1 MAAAIDCAK
10 EHEETS
16 TLEPT
21 RLDAGR
27 RRTNTAAL
35 IFRERTGN
43 RTNAGTKATQRMFVL
58 CACMAGLLLSLG
70 KAQGASAVDAKIPV
84 YRPEQSVQGLISSVG
99 DPAIKTLMNDWLD
112 AFKTRQP
119 GIRRGANWQYVSDA
133 TAFGA
138 LMFGNADIAPLTR
151 DPVLTEL
158 QPYAHQ
164 FAGDMM
170 KSPLLVRVGSLSGRP
185 AYIAVNQRPGAPLPQ
200 KVKEFLAFMLSR
212 EGQDILAHH
221 PSFRPL
227 DVGEVASESAKLQ
240 AFLPPLDP
248 ALPVYRKI
256 KGLHGKID
264 SIGSD
269 GMKSLMDMW
278 IQDFHH
284 IQPLVEKG
292 DRWEH
297 LGTLNGFHALLV
309 DDTDMAPMG
318 RELWPEE
325 RRAYGATHHEQALLE
340 IRVAR
345 GGFNTPQRTT
355 AQAIFVPANNPLTQ
369 ISLPQLAN
377 ILKEHPTIVRW
388 GQLGLTGEWA
398 ERPISVYMPPH
409 AAPNAMS
416 MQIMVLRGGQWN
428 RAVHEGSI
436 AQTAQAIARDPG
448 AIGFGGLEEG
458 GPGLKALAVA
468 AKSGEPFYTL
478 DAENSAS
485 GRYPLTRYLYIR
497 MSQPLSEPVKAFLRY
512 ILSRAGQEHV
522 RYSAY
527 FPLRASEVQQELA
540 KLE

>member
-1 MAAAIDCAK
+1 M
-10 EHEETS
+10 
-16 TLEPT
+16 
-21 RLDAGR
+21 
-27 RRTNTAAL
+27 
-35 IFRERTGN
+35 
-43 RTNAGTKATQRMFVL
+43 
-58 CACMAGLLLSLG
+58 
-70 KAQGASAVDAKIPV
+70 
-84 YRPEQSVQGLISSVG
+84 
-99 DPAIKTLMNDWLD
+99 KTLMNDWLD
-112 AFKTRQP
+112 AFEKQQP
-119 GIRRGANWQYVSDA
+119 GIHRGANWQHVSDA

-151 DPVLTEL
+151 DPFPTEL

-170 KSPLLVRVGSLSGRP
+170 KSPLLVRVGMVDGRP

-212 EGQDILAHH
+212 DGQEVVVGH
-221 PSFRPL
+221 PSFQPL
-227 DVGEVASESAKLQ
+227 SAAQAAQERARLQ

-248 ALPVYRKI
+248 ALPVYGKI
-256 KGLHGKID
+256 GGLQGKID

-269 GMKSLMDMW
+269 GMKSLMDTW
-278 IQDFHH
+278 IEDFHR
-284 IQPLVEKG
+284 IQPGVRKG

-318 RELWPEE
+318 RELWPQESH
-325 RRAYGATHHEQALLE
+325 AYNATHREQAPIE

-355 AQAIFVPANNPLTQ
+355 AQAIFVPENNPLTR
-369 ISLPQLAN
+369 ITVAQLAD
-377 ILKEHPTIVRW
+377 IFGDHPTIMRW

-398 ERPISVYMPPH
+398 DRPITIYMPPRV
-409 AAPNAMS
+409 APNAMS
-416 MQIMVLRGGQWN
+416 MQIMVLKGGQWN

-436 AQTAQAIARDPG
+436 AQTANAIAHDPN

-458 GPGLKALAVA
+458 GAGLKALAVA
-468 AKSGEPFYTL
+468 SNKDGPFYSL
-478 DAENSAS
+478 DADNAAS

-497 MSQPLSEPVKAFLRY
+497 MNRPLSMPVKAFLRY
-512 ILSRAGQEHV
+512 ILSRAGQEPV

-527 FPLRASEVQQELA
+527 FPLTAPEVQQELA
-540 KLE
+540 KLR